1 MMTSPH
7 DTALAF
13 RDQIAATAATVQA
26 RKPLRIL
33 VKAAVPL
40 MSQTQPLG
48 HLEML
53 LRLSFHGDGQ
63 GTGVLVFEW
72 PSTAAEHSA
81 ARMLGSWSARCGED
95 GTCKHGVLELESRP
109 ATAQGTHF
117 KVKFSAAEVP
127 DEMLELLELAARTGL
142 VDAARAEIEQA
153 REPAA
158 EEPVEAPAV
167 QEPAV
172 EAAPIHGHDQTRID
186 AIANKAV
193 FDPKVHPRI
202 NPNEEV
208 SNSDGVTFRL
218 VMKRQGGRPKRVWLR
233 MSKDAGVG
241 VPANGRTRSS

>member
-72 PSTAAEHSA
+72 ASTAAEHSV
-81 ARMLGSWSARCGED
+81 ARMLGNWSARCGDD

-109 ATAQGTHF
+109 ATAQGIHF

-158 EEPVEAPAV
+158 EEPVEAPTL
-167 QEPAV
+167 
-172 EAAPIHGHDQTRID
+172 EAAPIHSHDQARID
-186 AIANKAV
+186 AITNKAV
-193 FDPKVHPRI
+193 FDPKVHPRV

-218 VMKRQGGRPKRVWLR
+218 VMKRQRGTPKRVWLR
-233 MSKDAGVG
+233 MSKDAGVA
-241 VPANGRTRSS
+241 VPANGRTRRS